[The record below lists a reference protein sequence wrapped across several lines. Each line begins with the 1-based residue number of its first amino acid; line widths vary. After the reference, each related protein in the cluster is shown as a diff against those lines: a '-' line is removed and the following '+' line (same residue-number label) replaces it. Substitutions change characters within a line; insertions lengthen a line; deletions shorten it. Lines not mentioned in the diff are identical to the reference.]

1 MKLDNKNIIITGG
14 AGGIGS
20 STVRTLLNSGANV
33 GVFDRDKKGL
43 DLLKKSLT
51 DSHKKKNLF
60 L

>member
-33 GVFDRDKKGL
+33 GVFDRDKKG
-43 DLLKKSLT
+43 
-51 DSHKKKNLF
+51 
-60 L
+60 